1 MFLSSRV
8 LISKNALFVPSL
20 YPVPISPGTCI
31 PLHTYTSLIVV
42 FNYYGHHYYYH
53 HWLEIVVAF
62 NLPVTVLQ
70 LDTEIGQYLRQH
82 VPEVSPG
89 RTRESEIDST
99 LSQELTF
106 SECWESQG
114 RPTD

>member
-1 MFLSSRV
+1 M
-8 LISKNALFVPSL
+8 
-20 YPVPISPGTCI
+20 
-31 PLHTYTSLIVV
+31 
-42 FNYYGHHYYYH
+42 
-53 HWLEIVVAF
+53 
-62 NLPVTVLQ
+62 Q

-106 SECWESQG
+106 SECWESQEG
-114 RPTD
+114 QQIEEVQGKQDLK